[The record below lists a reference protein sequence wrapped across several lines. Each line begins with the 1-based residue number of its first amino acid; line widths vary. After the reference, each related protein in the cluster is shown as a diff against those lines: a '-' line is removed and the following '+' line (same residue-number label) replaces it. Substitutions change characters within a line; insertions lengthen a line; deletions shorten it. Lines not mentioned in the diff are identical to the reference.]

1 MKKFKFTLIELLVVI
16 AIIAILAGMLLPA
29 LSKVKESAKNATCS
43 SNLKQ
48 LGTYFAMYSSD
59 YKGFMP
65 YGNYFGSD
73 RLSWQEWFNVAGY
86 SKVEKTYI
94 SEKNNIF
101 GCPVNWRTK
110 SQEVLGM
117 DRSYGRLKWYSASWP
132 SPYVDVAN
140 DSKAVVYISH
150 RMKPGA
156 PLLLDSAMLV
166 NNANYMAQIT
176 KLTPLNSN
184 ASSTIGN
191 VAAKHN
197 NKISLMTFSG
207 SAFIVTPSELPN
219 YFLAYYGKENTNAQR
234 EVETWYVNRAGTVL
248 KVK

>member
-1 MKKFKFTLIELLVVI
+1 
-16 AIIAILAGMLLPA
+16 
-29 LSKVKESAKNATCS
+29 
-43 SNLKQ
+43 
-48 LGTYFAMYSSD
+48 
-59 YKGFMP
+59 
-65 YGNYFGSD
+65 
-73 RLSWQEWFNVAGY
+73 
-86 SKVEKTYI
+86 
-94 SEKNNIF
+94 
-101 GCPVNWRTK
+101 
-110 SQEVLGM
+110 
-117 DRSYGRLKWYSASWP
+117 
-132 SPYVDVAN
+132 
-140 DSKAVVYISH
+140 
-150 RMKPGA
+150 MKPGA

-166 NNANYMAQIT
+166 NNVNYMAQIT

-184 ASSTIGN
+184 ASSSIGN